1 MKLGPSGRTLIIQ
14 PLPGIGDM
22 VWHLP
27 HLHTIAATTVSGQT
41 DLLTKP
47 RSQADRLLD
56 ADPSVERVL
65 WLDRESGHAGWRGLL
80 RLAALLRQG
89 GYQRVW
95 ILHGSARYALAARLA
110 GIPERIGYGVGWQ
123 TALLNGPAHLP
134 PALRHAH
141 PIQRADA
148 LLDLLDIPRTEPEP
162 RLPVAPVADQAVMER
177 FTTWPLPW
185 IALGVG
191 SSEPCKQW
199 GAARFAEL
207 ALALHQ
213 RQTGSLFIVGGPAER
228 ALADELLMRIR
239 AAGGQAVDAAALP
252 LEQTAALL
260 ARCRAYLGNDT
271 GALNMAAAL
280 QTPAIGLFGGSQPLW
295 HSRFIHPITPPQG
308 ESGMAAIAIPPVL
321 ELLLRLLQSNAHQ
334 DLA

>member
-1 MKLGPSGRTLIIQ
+1 MKLAPSGRTLIIQ

-27 HLHTIAATTVSGQT
+27 HLHAIAATTVSGQI

-47 RSQADRLLD
+47 RSQADRLLA
-56 ADPSVERVL
+56 ADPSVGRVL
-65 WLDRESGHAGWRGLL
+65 WLDRDSDHAGWRGLF

-123 TALLNGPAHLP
+123 TALINRPERLP

-148 LLDLLDIPRTEPEP
+148 LLDLLDIPRPEPEP
-162 RLPVAPVADQAVMER
+162 CLRVAAEADQALAER
-177 FTTWPLPW
+177 FSAWPLPW
-185 IALGVG
+185 IALGTG
-191 SSEPCKQW
+191 SSEPWKQW

-207 ALALHQ
+207 ALALNQ
-213 RQTGSLFIVGGPAER
+213 RQAASIFIVGGLAER
-228 ALADELLMRIR
+228 PLADDLLTRIR
-239 AAGGQAVDAAALP
+239 VGGSQAADAVALP

-260 ARCRAYLGNDT
+260 ARCCAYLGNDT
-271 GALNMAAAL
+271 GVLNMAAAL
-280 QTPAIGLFGGSQPLW
+280 QTPALGLFGGSPPLW
-295 HSRFIHPITPPQG
+295 HSRFIHPITPPEG
-308 ESGMAAIAIPPVL
+308 ESGMAAITVLHVL
-321 ELLLRLLQSNAHQ
+321 EPLLRLIQSNVHQ